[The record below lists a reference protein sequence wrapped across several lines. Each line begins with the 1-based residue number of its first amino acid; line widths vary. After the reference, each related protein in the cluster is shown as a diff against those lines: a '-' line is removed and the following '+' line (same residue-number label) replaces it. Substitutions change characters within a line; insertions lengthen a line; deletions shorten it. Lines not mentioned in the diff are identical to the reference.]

1 MRLKLRHSVTELL
14 IYRERWGAI
23 AYGSTLGVACVA
35 VAVGS
40 YFLSNQAGVP
50 KPFFIA
56 FSLLFG
62 LAGAAL
68 LLRLSAESKEF
79 AAKGGAHVLS
89 ADSWGISI
97 TANLGARKQRV
108 LWTSIKGVVLAKR
121 FKTIDIGES
130 SYLGRAVIVFLT
142 DDEYDSL
149 SVLDRINVGASR
161 SGGDRPFLY
170 VPYPERQEE
179 LLIGVLR
186 EFAPDSVR
194 VRSEQVAVFDFKKHA
209 DSYSNA

>member
-1 MRLKLRHSVTELL
+1 MRLELRHSDTELV
-14 IYRERWGAI
+14 IYREKLGAI
-23 AYGSTLGVACVA
+23 AYCFTLGVACVV
-35 VAVGS
+35 VAVGA

-50 KPFFIA
+50 KPFFIG
-56 FSLLFG
+56 FSLIFG
-62 LAGAAL
+62 LAGAAF

-108 LWTSIKGVVLAKR
+108 LWTSIKEVVLAKR
-121 FKTIDIGES
+121 FKTIHLGES
-130 SYLGRAVIVFLT
+130 SCLGRAVIVFLT
-142 DDEYDSL
+142 NDEYDSL
-149 SVLDRINVGASR
+149 SFLDRRNVGISR
-161 SGGDRPFLY
+161 SGDDRPFLY

-209 DSYSNA
+209 DSYLNA